1 MQAILIK
8 QRNINLIMNVWRVKL
23 IKDTKLLNAL
33 WQYVLFGRT
42 SWLRIKPI
50 CKIGFCNLDF
60 TFHGLGGMK
69 RIGPGGIYIPV
80 DNDKLYVM
88 PDSVFHYFY
97 VHRIASTI

>member
-23 IKDTKLLNAL
+23 IKDTKFLNAL

-50 CKIGFCNLDF
+50 CKIGLCNLDF

-69 RIGPGGIYIPV
+69 RIGPGWIYIPV

-97 VHRIASTI
+97 VHRIASII